1 MLTYETVSQYYE
13 QVQQQQKEARQ
24 RRLEEVYAKIPAV
37 RQIDEEIKNTGYSAI
52 SSVLHQEADIEQARK
67 KIHVLYSQRAQLL
80 AGHGYPE
87 NYTDMQYQCNKC
99 KDTGFIK
106 TVPCS
111 CRAAVKSKLLLEKSN
126 LPENLHFESFD
137 HFRYDL
143 YDSQPFGNDQISPKD
158 NIKAVVKSLKRFIR
172 AFPNGENILLF
183 GKTGLGKTY
192 LSGCIAKEITCKGFE
207 VFYQSAFK
215 IFSVLEELKF
225 KGDQTGTNQQ
235 ISDKI
240 YNAPLLIIDD
250 LGSEFISAYSTA
262 VLFDIVNTRILNDR
276 STIIN
281 TNLTMDE
288 LNQTYSSRI
297 VSRLFGEYTVMRI
310 IGSDI
315 RTKKLLRGG
324 ND

>member
-1 MLTYETVSQYYE
+1 MLTYETISQYYE
-13 QVQQQQKEARQ
+13 QVQQQQKQARQ
-24 RRLEEVYAKIPAV
+24 NRLDEVYAKIPAV

-67 KIHVLYSQRAQLL
+67 KIHLLYHQRAQLL
-80 AGHGYPE
+80 AGQGYPE
-87 NYTDMQYQCNKC
+87 NYTDMQYLCERC

-106 TVPCS
+106 TEPCS
-111 CRAAVKSKLLLEKSN
+111 CRAAIKSKLLLEKSN

-137 HFRYDL
+137 KFRYDL
-143 YDSQPFGNDQISPKD
+143 YDTQKNSGNSISPKE
-158 NIKAVVKSLKRFIR
+158 NIEAVIKSLKRFVSS
-172 AFPNGENILLF
+172 FPNGENILLF

-192 LSGCIAKEITCKGFE
+192 LSGCIAKEITLKGFE

-235 ISDKI
+235 IADKI
-240 YNAPLLIIDD
+240 YNVPLLIIDD
-250 LGSEFISAYSTA
+250 LGSEFISSYSAA
-262 VLFDIVNTRILNDR
+262 VLFDIINTRILNSK

-281 TNLTMDE
+281 TNLSMDE
-288 LNQTYSSRI
+288 LNRTYSSRI

-315 RTKKLLRGG
+315 RTKKLLHGG
-324 ND
+324 NQ